1 MVARA
6 SACSAGFSRRIL
18 ACSSTGRNRSIPA
31 DTMLS
36 VALPQNRTMTQPLS
50 WFEIPALDFAR
61 ARSFYEKLFALEL
74 QEHTAGPNIMA
85 VFPYDRERTSGGCV
99 MKGPALV
106 PTNDGV
112 IIYLNA
118 GESLD
123 NALSRVQPSGGEIVF
138 PKTQVPGIGFFA
150 HIKDTEGNR
159 VGLFAVK

>member
-1 MVARA
+1 M
-6 SACSAGFSRRIL
+6 
-18 ACSSTGRNRSIPA
+18 PA

-36 VALPQNRTMTQPLS
+36 VALPQNRAMTQPLS

-61 ARSFYEKLFALEL
+61 ARSFYEKLFGVEL
-74 QEHTAGPNIMA
+74 QEHVAGPNIMA

-123 NALSRVQPSGGEIVF
+123 NALNRVQPSGGEVVF

>member
-1 MVARA
+1 
-6 SACSAGFSRRIL
+6 
-18 ACSSTGRNRSIPA
+18 
-31 DTMLS
+31 MLS
-36 VALPQNRTMTQPLS
+36 VALLHNRTMTQPLS

-61 ARSFYEKLFALEL
+61 ARSFYEKLFGVTL

-85 VFPYDRERTSGGCV
+85 VFPYDGERTSGGCV
-99 MKGPALV
+99 MQGPALV

-123 NALSRVQPSGGEIVF
+123 DALNRVQPSGGEVVF
-138 PKTQVPGIGFFA
+138 PKTPVPGIGVFA